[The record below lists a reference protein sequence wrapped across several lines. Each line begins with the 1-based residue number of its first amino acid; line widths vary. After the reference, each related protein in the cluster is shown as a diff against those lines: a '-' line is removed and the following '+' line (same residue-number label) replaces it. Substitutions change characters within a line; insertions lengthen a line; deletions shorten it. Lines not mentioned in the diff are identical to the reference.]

1 MLARLRKF
9 RLETKAAMRSAKGTE
24 KSHLDALQGTF
35 KILINSFY
43 GYLGFA
49 QGNFADFEAAAAV
62 TAKGR
67 ELLRGM
73 VDWLRQRGAEVIEID
88 TDGIYFT
95 PPKDAMWDGL
105 YKELA
110 ATLPRGIEV
119 EFDARY
125 TAMFSYKA
133 KNYALLSEDGKLSIK
148 GAALKSRGLE
158 KFQRVFIERAVRAL
172 LEGKPEA
179 IPSMHAEFA
188 KALREREWAPE
199 MFAKT
204 EALQDSPE
212 AYQRKIAASSRNRSA
227 AFELALRSAC
237 KMQAGD
243 RISYYITGTKKTVKA
258 YESAKL
264 VTEWDPQ
271 NRDENTAY
279 YLAKLDEL
287 AGKFEAFVPAS
298 AGGDRL
304 L

>member
-1 MLARLRKF
+1 M
-9 RLETKAAMRSAKGTE
+9 
-24 KSHLDALQGTF
+24 
-35 KILINSFY
+35 
-43 GYLGFA
+43 
-49 QGNFADFEAAAAV
+49 
-62 TAKGR
+62 
-67 ELLRGM
+67 
-73 VDWLRQRGAEVIEID
+73 DWLRQRGAEVIEID
-88 TDGIYFT
+88 TDGIYFK

-212 AYQRKIAASSRNRSA
+212 AYQRKSPLLRGTDRPLSNLPCAARAKCRPAIGFPTTSRGRKKRSRPTRA
-227 AFELALRSAC
+227 PS
-237 KMQAGD
+237 
-243 RISYYITGTKKTVKA
+243 
-258 YESAKL
+258 
-264 VTEWDPQ
+264 W
-271 NRDENTAY
+271 
-279 YLAKLDEL
+279 
-287 AGKFEAFVPAS
+287 
-298 AGGDRL
+298 
-304 L
+304 